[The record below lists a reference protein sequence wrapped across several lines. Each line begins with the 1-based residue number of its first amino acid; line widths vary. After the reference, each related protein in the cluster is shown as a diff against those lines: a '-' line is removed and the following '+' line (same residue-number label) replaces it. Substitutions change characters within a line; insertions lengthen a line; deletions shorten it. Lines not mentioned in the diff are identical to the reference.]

1 MELLRSGHF
10 RRVLLVSLASSLALQ
25 PWSYRLLAADAQ
37 DRPLRVIL
45 PFAPG
50 SPGDV
55 VLRAVANRWQAQTG
69 QRLLVDHRPGAGGTL
84 GAGLALQAAGDGSTL
99 LFATSDV
106 LINNTALVRGLH
118 YDPQRDFRPI
128 ARIGPIPLVLCVP
141 ADLPVADVAA
151 FATWARTRRIA
162 YGSWGEG
169 SHAHILGAVL
179 ARILELD
186 AVHVA
191 YGGLGPMLQDLM
203 KGQVAAG
210 FAVPPAAAPLVAAG
224 RLKALAVTGRQRSV
238 ALPTVPTLAELGY
251 AEPAFELL
259 QWAAFMAPA
268 RIADARAA
276 MLERELGAALAHE
289 DTQRALQ
296 FAGFESAQ
304 VAGPEETRLQI
315 ARELALV
322 PPLIRELGV
331 LPQ

>member
-25 PWSYRLLAADAQ
+25 PWSYRLLAADAL

-84 GAGLALQAAGDGSTL
+84 GAGLALQAAGDGRTL

-210 FAVPPAAAPLVAAG
+210 GTPGGSGAAESAG
-224 RLKALAVTGRQRSV
+224 RDRQ
-238 ALPTVPTLAELGY
+238 
-251 AEPAFELL
+251 
-259 QWAAFMAPA
+259 AAQCRAA
-268 RIADARAA
+268 DGADAGGAWLRRACVRTA
-276 MLERELGAALAHE
+276 PVGCVHGPRQDRG
-289 DTQRALQ
+289 RAGGD
-296 FAGFESAQ
+296 ARTG
-304 VAGPEETRLQI
+304 TRRRSR
-315 ARELALV
+315 A
-322 PPLIRELGV
+322 
-331 LPQ
+331 